1 MQNPQKVS
9 WPTIKRELK
18 KRWFLLAVLATYL
31 GLGGLFTVLIYQFHW
46 DQPATRWAGRVFPL
60 PAASV
65 NGEMIWLSHYYRRL
79 GQVEYYQAASA
90 AKEQSANL
98 PADQTEIR
106 IKTLD
111 ALIEGKIFRQQ
122 TRHYGITVTDQE
134 VTATHKKLAESQ
146 GGEEKFASV
155 INQFYGITPFQFSQ
169 EYIREQIYRE
179 KAETQ
184 LFTQVHPR
192 WIIIEDE
199 ARARAVLDRAKA
211 GEDFGEL
218 VKQFSQDANTL
229 EKGGDLGWIKRG
241 RYQKP
246 IEDVIFSLKIG
257 EVSPDVTKT
266 DAGFVIAK
274 IEERQDAPISDLS
287 FAEWVDKITVEA
299 KVTRFVARID
309 TPNPN
314 LETTPVPV
322 ANPAS

>member
-1 MQNPQKVS
+1 M
-9 WPTIKRELK
+9 
-18 KRWFLLAVLATYL
+18 
-31 GLGGLFTVLIYQFHW
+31 
-46 DQPATRWAGRVFPL
+46 
-60 PAASV
+60 
-65 NGEMIWLSHYYRRL
+65 
-79 GQVEYYQAASA
+79 
-90 AKEQSANL
+90 
-98 PADQTEIR
+98 
-106 IKTLD
+106 
-111 ALIEGKIFRQQ
+111 
-122 TRHYGITVTDQE
+122 
-134 VTATHKKLAESQ
+134 
-146 GGEEKFASV
+146 
-155 INQFYGITPFQFSQ
+155 
-169 EYIREQIYRE
+169 
-179 KAETQ
+179 
-184 LFTQVHPR
+184 
-192 WIIIEDE
+192 
-199 ARARAVLDRAKA
+199 LDRAKA